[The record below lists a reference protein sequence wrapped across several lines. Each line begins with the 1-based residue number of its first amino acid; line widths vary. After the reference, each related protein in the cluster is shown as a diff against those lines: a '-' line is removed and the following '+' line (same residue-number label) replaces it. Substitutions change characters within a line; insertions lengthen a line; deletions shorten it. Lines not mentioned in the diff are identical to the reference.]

1 MIHAASES
9 KMDALDDLLP
19 PTSSNYR
26 VVLAERVAAEKKRAT
41 DDLLRME
48 TGVVGGT
55 DDNGREA
62 RVRLHR
68 NGQTPTFREVVE
80 EFARERDVLFQP
92 RMGSNATKDGKQIF
106 LFGKFPIYFDSNVV
120 FSQQGNDWRPIS
132 LDALATKAKANSA

>member
-1 MIHAASES
+1 
-9 KMDALDDLLP
+9 
-19 PTSSNYR
+19 
-26 VVLAERVAAEKKRAT
+26 VVLAHRVAEEKKRAS

-80 EFARERDVLFQP
+80 EFARERDILFQP
-92 RMGSNATKDGKQIF
+92 RMGSNARKDGKQIF
-106 LFGKFPIYFDSNVV
+106 LFGNLPVYFESNVV
-120 FSQQGNDWRPIS
+120 FAQQGNDWRPIS
-132 LDALATKAKANSA
+132 LDTLATMAASPTS

>member
-9 KMDALDDLLP
+9 NVDKLDDLRP
-19 PTSSNYR
+19 STSNFR
-26 VVLAERVAAEKKRAT
+26 VVLARRVAEEKKLAS

-68 NGQTPTFREVVE
+68 KGQTPTFREVVE
-80 EFARERDVLFQP
+80 EFARERDILFQP
-92 RMGSNATKDGKQIF
+92 RMGTNARLDGKQTF
-106 LFGKFPIYFDSNVV
+106 LFGNLPVYLDSNVV
-120 FSQQGNDWRPIS
+120 FSQQGSDWRPTS
-132 LDALATKAKANSA
+132 LDALATTAVSPTA